1 MTVKTP
7 ASVTIDGRL
16 YDKLLA
22 ALASHECEDC
32 AKATVELV
40 SVIKDDWCED
50 DGDGYCGNHD
60 AWIAYHVDNFGP
72 DGKVLKPGT
81 FTDDDIAF
89 AVCSSSNLY
98 DSALAE

>member
-1 MTVKTP
+1 MIVKTP

-22 ALASHECEDC
+22 TLASHECADC
-32 AKATVELV
+32 AGVSAELA
-40 SVIKDDWCED
+40 SVVTDDWCED

-60 AWIAYHVDNFGP
+60 AWIAYTVDNFGP
-72 DGKVLKPGT
+72 TGKVLKPGT

-89 AVCSSSNLY
+89 PVCSSSNRY
-98 DSALAE
+98 DAALA